1 LNSLGPLRMGIARQV
16 FQVLSIDDN
25 CSPFHHYRLSL
36 DRCHA
41 KPAGML
47 PKPRMVQGQQRAGLK
62 PGRYDRATW
71 IYFLAWSRTLANL
84 AKLREIT

>member
-1 LNSLGPLRMGIARQV
+1 LIEATGKIEQHLNSLGPLRMGIARQV

-25 CSPFHHYRLSL
+25 CI
-36 DRCHA
+36 
-41 KPAGML
+41 L